1 MKATKRVALTIDGS
15 EDGCRDPISNVM
27 AILPDCSALLLKQIA
42 HTTEVHSTENILREI
57 NTCTAELAAIGVSV
71 RGVTSDNE
79 PKMVEVRNRYHDI
92 HNTPTNII
100 VTPGIALTN
109 EITF

>member
-71 RGVTSDNE
+71 RGVTSDNLLKSRFLVK
-79 PKMVEVRNRYHDI
+79 PFFCDRVFGTISTSCSFTRR
-92 HNTPTNII
+92 
-100 VTPGIALTN
+100 
-109 EITF
+109 